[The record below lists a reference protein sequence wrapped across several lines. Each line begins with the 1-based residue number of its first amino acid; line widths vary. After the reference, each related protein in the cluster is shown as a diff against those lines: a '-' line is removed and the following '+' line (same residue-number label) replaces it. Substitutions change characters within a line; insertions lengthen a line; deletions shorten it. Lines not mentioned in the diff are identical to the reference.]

1 MPIFAYRVRL
11 PSGEETR
18 GTIEA
23 QDQNAA
29 VNKLRQQKAIVQE
42 INVIHKSQLNAI
54 IEKLKKFNPL
64 RPTVKSKDLVLFS
77 RQLSTL
83 VSAGV
88 PIVQG
93 LTILM
98 DQIENPAFKKV
109 VVGIADD
116 IKAGI
121 SIADAMRK
129 QKEAFSDLYVAMI
142 KAGEVGGILDVILE
156 RLSTYLEDAEALK
169 GKVKGALM
177 YPTIVAI
184 IAASVTV
191 FLLVVVIPT
200 FQEIFSS
207 FGADLPL
214 PTKILIGI
222 SNFLRFYIIFLLIG
236 IAAIIVGFLQYY
248 KTEKGKLKM
257 DDIFLKM
264 PLFGPL
270 LRKVAVAK
278 FTRTL
283 GTLVKSGVPI
293 LQALDTVAQTA
304 GNKIIERAILQAK
317 ESIRE
322 GEKIADPLK
331 KSGVFPPMVIQMI
344 SVGEETG
351 NLDTMLSKIADFYD
365 QEVDVAVKGLT
376 SMIEPIVICVMGIV
390 IGAIVIA
397 MFMPMFSL
405 GGLAGS
411 AG

>member
-42 INVIHKSQLNAI
+42 INVMHKNQLDAI
-54 IEKLKKFNPL
+54 IEKLKQFNPL

-142 KAGEVGGILDVILE
+142 KAGEIGGILDVILE

>member
-1 MPIFAYRVRL
+1 M
-11 PSGEETR
+11 
-18 GTIEA
+18 
-23 QDQNAA
+23 
-29 VNKLRQQKAIVQE
+29 
-42 INVIHKSQLNAI
+42 
-54 IEKLKKFNPL
+54 
-64 RPTVKSKDLVLFS
+64 
-77 RQLSTL
+77 
-83 VSAGV
+83 
-88 PIVQG
+88 
-93 LTILM
+93 
-98 DQIENPAFKKV
+98 
-109 VVGIADD
+109 
-116 IKAGI
+116 
-121 SIADAMRK
+121 
-129 QKEAFSDLYVAMI
+129 
-142 KAGEVGGILDVILE
+142 DVILE

>member
-1 MPIFAYRVRL
+1 MPLFKYKARTPAGDVVQN
-11 PSGEETR
+11 
-18 GTIEA
+18 TIDA
-23 QDQNAA
+23 PDQVTAS
-29 VNKLRQQKAIVQE
+29 NKLRGQRLILLEISLAQK
-42 INVIHKSQLNAI
+42 
-54 IEKLKKFNPL
+54 NPL
-64 RPTVKSKDLVLFS
+64 EALSKYNPFKPSVKAKDLVLFS

-93 LTILM
+93 LTILTE
-98 DQIENPAFKKV
+98 QIENPAFKTV
-109 VVGIADD
+109 VNNISED

-121 SIADAMRK
+121 SIADAMK
-129 QKEAFSDLYVAMI
+129 KEPDAFSDLYVAMI

-156 RLSTYLEDAEALK
+156 RLSAYLEAADELK

-177 YPTIVAI
+177 YPSIVAF
-184 IAASVTV
+184 IAVCVTV

-200 FQEIFSS
+200 FEEIFTS

-214 PTKILIGI
+214 PTKVLIAI
-222 SNFLRFYIIFLLIG
+222 SKFLQSYVIFLILGVIG
-236 IAAIIVGFLQYY
+236 AAVAVIKFY
-248 KTEKGKLKM
+248 KTEKGKFMIDEYSLKVPM
-257 DDIFLKM
+257 
-264 PLFGPL
+264 FGEM

-304 GNKIIERAILQAK
+304 GNKIVERAILTAK

-322 GEKIADPLK
+322 GEKIATPLK

-351 NLDTMLSKIADFYD
+351 NLDTMLTKIADFYD

-397 MFMPMFSL
+397 MFMPMFSM
-405 GGLAGS
+405 GALAGK

>member
-11 PSGEETR
+11 PSGEETK

-23 QDQNAA
+23 PDQTSAS
-29 VNKLRQQKAIVQE
+29 NKLRQQKAIVQE
-42 INVIHKSQLNAI
+42 INMVHINQFDAI
-54 IEKLKKFNPL
+54 IEQLKQFNPL
-64 RPTVKSKDLVLFS
+64 KPTVRSKDLVLFS

-109 VVGIADD
+109 VTGISDD

-156 RLSTYLEDAEALK
+156 RLSTYLESSEALK

-177 YPTIVAI
+177 YPAIVAI
-184 IAASVTV
+184 IAIGVTV

-200 FQEIFSS
+200 FQEIFTS

-214 PTKILIGI
+214 PTKVLIGI
-222 SNFLRFYIIFLLIG
+222 SNFLRHYIIFLLIG
-236 IAAIIVGFLQYY
+236 IAGVVVAFLQYY

-257 DDIFLKM
+257 DGIFLKL
-264 PLFGPL
+264 PLFGL
-270 LRKVAVAK
+270 LLKKVAVAK

-331 KSGVFPPMVIQMI
+331 RSGVFPPMVIQMI

-351 NLDTMLSKIADFYD
+351 NLDTMLNKIADFYD

>member
-1 MPIFAYRVRL
+1 MPLFKYKARTQTGATVH
-11 PSGEETR
+11 

-23 QDQNAA
+23 TDQIVAC
-29 VNKLRQQKAIVQE
+29 NKLRGQRVIVLEIAIAQKNPLDA
-42 INVIHKSQLNAI
+42 
-54 IEKLKKFNPL
+54 LKKYNPFNP
-64 RPTVKSKDLVLFS
+64 RVTAKDLVLFS

-93 LTILM
+93 LTILTE
-98 DQIENPAFKKV
+98 QIENPAFQKV
-109 VVGIADD
+109 VNHIADD

-121 SIADAMRK
+121 SIADAMK
-129 QKEAFSDLYVAMI
+129 KEPDAFSDLYVAMI

-156 RLSTYLEDAEALK
+156 RLSTYLEAADELK

-177 YPTIVAI
+177 YPSIVAF
-184 IAASVTV
+184 IACCVTI

-207 FGADLPL
+207 FGAELPL
-214 PTKILIGI
+214 PTKILITL
-222 SNFLRFYIIFLLIG
+222 SNFLKHYIIFLILGVIG
-236 IAAIIVGFLQYY
+236 ATVGVLKFY
-248 KTEKGKLKM
+248 KTEKGKFIVDEYSLKVPM
-257 DDIFLKM
+257 
-264 PLFGPL
+264 FGEM

-304 GNKIIERAILQAK
+304 GNKIVERAILMAK

-322 GEKIADPLK
+322 GEKIATPLK

-376 SMIEPIVICVMGIV
+376 SMIEPIVICVMGVV
-390 IGAIVIA
+390 IGAIVIS

-405 GGLAGS
+405 GGLVGKAG
-411 AG
+411 